1 MTGIPIYTHED
12 CRQVLDELRS
22 QGKKPGPPRIHEKIL
37 CAGEEGRATGQ
48 GDSGGPLL
56 VQTMNG
62 WAQVGVL
69 SQVTRDPSPQ
79 TTVYM
84 GQWTRTSYFRDWVFN
99 PSANTPQWLEE
110 DNGQYTIYYRQEYE
124 QDVAFVRTWLDRAEG
139 LMLNKYGLSRTGYD
153 ISVYLPPAPTGR
165 TGRGQSTLLCCS
177 RNAGEIHYMTPSAPA
192 YGGGALGTLRLSADD
207 YHSKTLMHEY
217 ITVGHIRIAEE
228 DKSKGFQYYS
238 APSWFVQGLQEYDG
252 MFHSTESN
260 RTTGYERLLDYAE
273 RSLQDTFYNFGS
285 SSIYFGGLL
294 LQRFLAEQYGEGIHL
309 DLLTSGQPT
318 FDLALDEQLAI
329 HGRTASEAFDD
340 FQRWFQTKLSEGIG
354 PPLALKA
361 FTLHFAHSAV
371 GGGWRTDL
379 VLLNPLQRE
388 ANAAVEV
395 LSANGMPRI
404 TGERI
409 ALSELGMT
417 EWEFPEGEEDVETGG
432 VVVSSPAKLSGFL
445 RFRHSDGAA
454 TSVQAAPVGDAFMVP
469 VSSEADRTGLAVYNA
484 DDEDLTVVLRMGE
497 RALYKTIPPQG
508 KIAGFVD
515 EYFPG
520 LTESEGVLVVQT
532 DPPGGQITV
541 LALEMIN
548 GNLVTLPAVAVD

>member
-1 MTGIPIYTHED
+1 MLIHRSILLCALLLPTFAMGQDQIGRIPPKYIVGGENTTPNEFPFVAKIIYSGSQVGCTGSLIASDKVLTAGHCVSGYSGISVGFGDTRALEPRHQVARTILHPEYSSQVNDIAILQLESAVSIRPVRILTLEEELQYAPSGAISGVAVGWGSTHRSGGGGTLPGTLQKVIDIPIYTHED
-12 CRQVLDELRS
+12 CRRVLDELRS

-84 GQWTRTSYFRDWVFN
+84 GQWTRTSYFRDWVF
-99 PSANTPQWLEE
+99 PT
-110 DNGQYTIYYRQEYE
+110 YY
-124 QDVAFVRTWLDRAEG
+124 
-139 LMLNKYGLSRTGYD
+139 LN
-153 ISVYLPPAPTGR
+153 
-165 TGRGQSTLLCCS
+165 
-177 RNAGEIHYMTPSAPA
+177 
-192 YGGGALGTLRLSADD
+192 
-207 YHSKTLMHEY
+207 
-217 ITVGHIRIAEE
+217 
-228 DKSKGFQYYS
+228 
-238 APSWFVQGLQEYDG
+238 
-252 MFHSTESN
+252 
-260 RTTGYERLLDYAE
+260 
-273 RSLQDTFYNFGS
+273 
-285 SSIYFGGLL
+285 
-294 LQRFLAEQYGEGIHL
+294 
-309 DLLTSGQPT
+309 
-318 FDLALDEQLAI
+318 
-329 HGRTASEAFDD
+329 
-340 FQRWFQTKLSEGIG
+340 
-354 PPLALKA
+354 
-361 FTLHFAHSAV
+361 FAHSAV

-388 ANAAVEV
+388 AEAVAEV
-395 LSANGMPRI
+395 FSANGMSRI

-409 ALSELGMT
+409 ALPELGMT
-417 EWEFPEGEEDVETGG
+417 EWELPKGEDDVETGG
-432 VVVSSPAKLSGFL
+432 VAVSSPEKLAGFL

-515 EYFPG
+515 EYFLG
-520 LTESEGVLVVQT
+520 GSANTLIVQT
-532 DPPGGQITV
+532 DPLGGRITV
-541 LALEMIN
+541 LAIEMIN